1 MSSAVLAADLAR
13 HPRGGAV
20 ADVLDRALRMGPD
33 DLARIGAG
41 HRDDAAR
48 RRCWALVAAIAGL
61 RSPVPATAAGT
72 GAGSGAAAAAA
83 APSDVAP
90 AAEPAARD
98 GLEAVLDCLRE
109 EIFGWTRRRADD
121 LAVQDHPAG
130 LAAVCDAVGAAYT
143 ASELPGRMA
152 DRLLEPWRAAYGE
165 VPAVPPADGF
175 GPCSARVRAALD
187 VLATAGAG
195 RLARLHDCH
204 QATALGQ
211 QPADPPPDAQRP
223 GGQREPEPVV
233 PRPRDWART
242 MHGACQAAFLH
253 GRVREVASAQFG
265 VVRAVRIAGLP
276 PEVSGAGVLTAA
288 TGAVQAVA
296 LADVLHPGAYLRL
309 TAAWT
314 ETFGPP

>member
-13 HPRGGAV
+13 HPRGDAV

-41 HRDDAAR
+41 HRDDATR

-72 GAGSGAAAAAA
+72 GAASGSAVAAGPA
-83 APSDVAP
+83 VAP

-121 LAVQDHPAG
+121 LAIQDHPAG

-165 VPAVPPADGF
+165 LPAVPPADGF

-195 RLARLHDCH
+195 RLARLHERH
-204 QATALGQ
+204 QAAAPGQ
-211 QPADPPPDAQRP
+211 QPADPPPDAQQPWGQP
-223 GGQREPEPVV
+223 GREPAV

-265 VVRAVRIAGLP
+265 VVRAVLIAGLP
-276 PEVSGAGVLTAA
+276 PEVSRAGVLTAA